1 MFYKKEE
8 GAALVLVL
16 VLLLVGTVLVTA
28 LASTVSNHINI
39 AIHKEGMSKAFHYA
53 ESGVEF
59 MRANKDDEVFKNIEN
74 GVNYYVSFDKAADE
88 IEINEYENEKEIE
101 AITDDLNF
109 NNAENIEFKI
119 TISENSNDYEVIS
132 EGIYESNS
140 DNNYTQKITFDIISS
155 GGSFNKTFNVKHD
168 YNPDNDHNSNLLKK
182 IISQSA
188 STFYPEKMTINK
200 DIDPD
205 WEFWESLGK
214 ENENKEENKNEK
226 IIYHDS
232 FTTKKVTP
240 TWIDSIII
248 INGDLTVNPG
258 SDFENSIIVVNGSIT
273 INGSP
278 ARKLTNSVFFAYGND
293 VKKNKPILK
302 INGNPKSWGTDL
314 DFDKLP
320 EVLTEK
326 TNANKNDNEIT
337 NWNQL

>member
-1 MFYKKEE
+1 
-8 GAALVLVL
+8 
-16 VLLLVGTVLVTA
+16 
-28 LASTVSNHINI
+28 
-39 AIHKEGMSKAFHYA
+39 
-53 ESGVEF
+53 
-59 MRANKDDEVFKNIEN
+59 
-74 GVNYYVSFDKAADE
+74 
-88 IEINEYENEKEIE
+88 
-101 AITDDLNF
+101 
-109 NNAENIEFKI
+109 
-119 TISENSNDYEVIS
+119 
-132 EGIYESNS
+132 
-140 DNNYTQKITFDIISS
+140 
-155 GGSFNKTFNVKHD
+155 
-168 YNPDNDHNSNLLKK
+168 
-182 IISQSA
+182 
-188 STFYPEKMTINK
+188 MTIK
-200 DIDPD
+200 KYIDPD

-302 INGNPKSWGTDL
+302 INGNPKSWGTNL